1 MSIVLE
7 RLVKSYGSH
16 LVVNQVSLEIANG
29 ELFVLL
35 GASGS
40 GKSTILRMIAGL
52 TPIDG
57 GRVLLHDQDVTVL
70 RPQERGV
77 GFVFQNY
84 ALFRHMS
91 VAQNVEFALT
101 VRKIPADR
109 KQKRRE
115 ELLELVGLSGLGNR
129 LPNQLSGGQQQRVAL
144 ARALAHEPAV
154 LLLDEPFGA
163 LDAMIRSE
171 LRRSLVQVHRELGVT
186 TIFVTHDQEE
196 AFELADRIGVMHAG
210 RLLEVGTPKELYLRP
225 RTEYVASF
233 LGSSNLMVGE
243 LAHDWVRLG
252 PVIFPLGT
260 DSPASPTSRRVQV
273 LFRPEDVAVKTT
285 PDAVGRPLLGEGIV
299 VETTFSGSTERLRL
313 RLPRIPGVRPI
324 SPAVPFGS
332 ESIFVDASRPQDHAV
347 RFPLKPGDPAWIA
360 LRRIHA
366 LPDSGLSILL
376 LADGAPQSIA
386 AMDFAGKLAQ
396 IANARLC
403 VLASPEENGPLSDGL
418 KNLRD
423 AMGGSASALEMRR
436 SSDSPLDSVLEESSR
451 RHFDLLIR
459 GMPARDDYE
468 DLERELAAC
477 DHHLVLVP
485 GATALPRSALVCVAV
500 GEPGKED
507 ILFAGRLLRHLGAR
521 ATIACVLSPSSRPD
535 IQEQADRFLA
545 AGERTLSVLEVPAS
559 KRVRRGAVQEEIL
572 NELRE
577 GEHDFLVLGAPL
589 PNRRGVVSLDGF
601 FGNML
606 AAVKEKPV
614 LIVRSHEVRF
624 RSEHAEAY

>member
-1 MSIVLE
+1 
-7 RLVKSYGSH
+7 
-16 LVVNQVSLEIANG
+16 VNQVSLEIANG

-57 GRVLLHDQDVTVL
+57 GRVLLHERDVTMM

-101 VRKIPADR
+101 VRKIPADKR
-109 KQKRRE
+109 RKRRE

-163 LDAMIRSE
+163 LDALIRSE

-196 AFELADRIGVMHAG
+196 AFELADRIGVMHDG
-210 RLLEVGTPKELYLRP
+210 RLLEVGTPNELYLRP

-243 LAHDWVRLG
+243 LVHDWVRLG

-260 DSPASPTSRRVQV
+260 DSSATPASRRVSV

-285 PDAVGRPLLGEGIV
+285 PDAVGRPLLGKAT
-299 VETTFSGSTERLRL
+299 VEQVTFSGSTERLRL
-313 RLPRIPGVRPI
+313 RLPRIAGVRPI
-324 SPAVPFGS
+324 SPVVPFGS
-332 ESIFVDASRPQDHAV
+332 DSIFIDALRPQDHAV

-366 LPDSGLSILL
+366 LPDSGLGILL
-376 LADGAPQSIA
+376 LADAAPQSLA

-403 VLASPEENGPLSDGL
+403 VLASQEEDGPLADGM
-418 KNLRD
+418 KSLRD
-423 AMGGSASALEMRR
+423 AMSGSASTLETRR
-436 SSDSPLDSVLEESSR
+436 SSDSPLDSVLEESAR

-459 GMPARDDYE
+459 GMPERDAYG
-468 DLERELAAC
+468 DLERELAVC
-477 DHHLVLVP
+477 DHHLLLVP
-485 GATALPRSALVCVAV
+485 KACPLPRSALICVAV

-507 ILFAGRLLRHLGAR
+507 VLFAGRLLRHLGAR
-521 ATIACVLSPSSRPD
+521 ATIACVLPLSTRTEL
-535 IQEQADRFLA
+535 QEQADRFLA
-545 AGERTLSVLEVPAS
+545 AGERTLSMLDVPAS
-559 KRVRRGAVQEEIL
+559 TRVRRGVVRTEIL

-601 FGNML
+601 VGDMLDNM
-606 AAVKEKPV
+606 KERPV
-614 LIVRSHEVRF
+614 LIVRSHDVRF
-624 RSEHAEAY
+624 QAEPAEAY

>member
-7 RLVKSYGSH
+7 RLIKSYGSH

-52 TPIDG
+52 APIDG
-57 GRVLLHDQDVTVL
+57 GRVLLHEKDVTML
-70 RPQERGV
+70 RPQDRGV

-91 VAQNVEFALT
+91 VAENVEFALT
-101 VRKIPADR
+101 VRKMPADR
-109 KQKRRE
+109 RRKRRE

-129 LPNQLSGGQQQRVAL
+129 LPTQLSGGQQQRVAL

-163 LDAMIRSE
+163 LDALIRSE

-210 RLLEVGTPKELYLRP
+210 RLLEIGTPKELYLRP

-243 LAHDWVRLG
+243 LVHDWVRLG

-260 DSPASPTSRRVQV
+260 DSAASQVSRRVQV

-285 PDAVGRPLLGEGIV
+285 PDAVGRPLLGKGV
-299 VETTFSGSTERLRL
+299 VEETTFSGSTERLRL
-313 RLPRIPGVRPI
+313 RLPRIPGVRAI

-332 ESIFVDASRPQDHAV
+332 DSIFVDASRPQDHAV
-347 RFPLKPGDPAWIA
+347 RFPLKAGDSAWVA

-376 LADGAPQSIA
+376 LAGETPQSLA

-396 IANARLC
+396 IAKARVC
-403 VLASPEENGPLSDGL
+403 VLASSEEEGAFGEGM
-418 KNLRD
+418 KQLRD
-423 AMGGSASALEMRR
+423 AADGGGTTVETPRFV
-436 SSDSPLDSVLEESSR
+436 DSPLISVLEESAR

-459 GMPARDDYE
+459 GMPAREDYGE
-468 DLERELAAC
+468 IEHELAAC
-477 DHHLVLVP
+477 DHHLLLVP
-485 GATALPRSALVCVAV
+485 GPSPLPQSALVCVAV

-507 ILFAGRLLRHLGAR
+507 VRFAGRLLRHLGAR
-521 ATIACVLSPSSRPD
+521 ATIACVLPESSRPD
-535 IQEQADRFLA
+535 MQEQAERFLA
-545 AGERTLSVLEVPAS
+545 AGERTLTMLDVPAS
-559 KRVRRGAVQEEIL
+559 TRVRRGAVREQIL
-572 NELRE
+572 AELRE
-577 GEHDFLVLGAPL
+577 GNHDFLVLGAPL

-601 FGNML
+601 VGDML
-606 AAVKEKPV
+606 AAVKGRPV
-614 LIVRSHEVRF
+614 LIVRSHDVHVHR
-624 RSEHAEAY
+624 EHPEAY